1 MGAGTAIWPESPPL
15 FRATLTEITSRAID
29 RHGPPPPDD
38 ADRKFVRADTYHACH
53 AGFLL
58 SIRRYMRLRSCVR
71 WLLLRS

>member
-38 ADRKFVRADTYHACH
+38 ADQKFVRADTYHACH

-58 SIRRYMRLRSCVR
+58 
-71 WLLLRS
+71 